1 LSIFPRN
8 FGLTILYLAP
18 QLDLT
23 LNLDEGDLRGLI
35 RGEVT
40 VDQGKGRQE

>member
-1 LSIFPRN
+1 VISRIS
-8 FGLTILYLAP
+8 GLTIFYLAP

-23 LNLDEGDLRGLI
+23 LNLDESDLCGLI
-35 RGEVT
+35 GGEVA